1 MPSKHRGRRRP
12 SAGVYHPLMRYP
24 NLRHGVPL
32 FALIAAAGLL
42 AGCGSYGTSGWSTGD
57 NEKDIINEQLSTG
70 ERAAAVERL
79 WRSQA
84 DGDHAAARESLKR
97 IAWKASNIQA
107 VRLQALRLLLEDECD
122 TNNADSRNMF
132 RLMIAIEPDL
142 EVVNFLAT
150 AAADRGWTEFG
161 PPIVRSFA
169 RQRPNRPDR
178 DRPEFGALQRLFPSQ
193 PVERSV
199 YAVFATPVTATG
211 QERERQERAR
221 LDAWALLARLDP
233 DGSARMG
240 FIAEPVPS
248 DDALVVNVRTIAAE
262 LRCVPITAP
271 QLRWLTELR
280 NESPQRGPDAATRR
294 QWWAQTRSAVSG
306 LSPEQVAGL
315 QLRALEP
322 IRWASLFKPEYL
334 SLDRRGIESTLAQRF
349 AGRSTTQRVGATFS
363 GNAGN
368 SERLQD
374 NLRLLAWSDLLTI
387 LVIDDVLRQ
396 PGLLE
401 SFIKHAEDD
410 RKDTSTEFGG
420 LLISP
425 ADVPLG
431 ETYQARLFA
440 PRATERHGDER
451 FVASDELFAAGPLAL
466 AHFHFHAQRVDNREF
481 AGPGPGDLEF
491 AQAHGRA
498 CLVITPIGRSTL
510 NIDYFQA
517 GGAKVDLGDFAPA
530 TSAK

>member
-1 MPSKHRGRRRP
+1 M
-12 SAGVYHPLMRYP
+12 
-24 NLRHGVPL
+24 
-32 FALIAAAGLL
+32 
-42 AGCGSYGTSGWSTGD
+42 
-57 NEKDIINEQLSTG
+57 
-70 ERAAAVERL
+70 
-79 WRSQA
+79 
-84 DGDHAAARESLKR
+84 
-97 IAWKASNIQA
+97 
-107 VRLQALRLLLEDECD
+107 
-122 TNNADSRNMF
+122 
-132 RLMIAIEPDL
+132 
-142 EVVNFLAT
+142 
-150 AAADRGWTEFG
+150 
-161 PPIVRSFA
+161 SFI
-169 RQRPNRPDR
+169 
-178 DRPEFGALQRLFPSQ
+178 
-193 PVERSV
+193 
-199 YAVFATPVTATG
+199 ATPAPG
-211 QERERQERAR
+211 
-221 LDAWALLARLDP
+221 
-233 DGSARMG
+233 
-240 FIAEPVPS
+240 

-280 NESPQRGPDAATRR
+280 SESPQRGPDAQTRR
-294 QWWAQTRSAVSG
+294 EWWQQTRTAVAG
-306 LSPEQVAGL
+306 LSPEQVAGM

-322 IRWASLFKPEYL
+322 IRWASRFKPEYL

-374 NLRLLAWSDLLTI
+374 NLRLLSWSDLLTI

-396 PGLLE
+396 PGLLD
-401 SFIKHAEDD
+401 SFVTQAEDD

-420 LLISP
+420 LLMAP
-425 ADVPLG
+425 ADAPLS

-451 FVASDELFAAGPLAL
+451 FVASDELFAAGPHAL
-466 AHFHFHAQRVDNREF
+466 AHFHFHAQRTDNREF

-517 GGAKVDLGDFAPA
+517 GGAKVDLGDFTPA
-530 TSAK
+530 STAK